1 MKATFVTLTIKVEFR
16 PWTKKLFHWLG
27 FFCLLSAGLGLLIW
41 DWLGREVDDSKHDWW
56 INQW

>member
-1 MKATFVTLTIKVEFR
+1 MKVIKC
-16 PWTKKLFHWLG
+16 TALFL
-27 FFCLLSAGLGLLIW
+27 AGLALLIW